1 MKIIVGIII
10 LVIVLIIYL
19 WSNYTIEL
27 THYDHTSSKIKKSLR
42 ILHIS
47 DLHNNQ
53 IFIQQLK
60 KIVKDTKPDL
70 VLLTGD
76 FVAGNHYM
84 NSADFFQVLADIPS
98 YYIDGNHELAMD
110 SFKKKLFYDKLME
123 NNIILLDH
131 NKSILFQDHIKILSL
146 DEAIIRYGNISEAN
160 IKRKASDFNILLMHQ
175 PEVFDKLDIHD
186 IDLIF
191 AGHAHGGQWRIPFI
205 NQGILAPNQGLF
217 PKYTSGIYQKDN
229 TRMIVSRGV
238 GTMVVIPRIF
248 NRPQVNVI
256 DINKSRNS

>member
-98 YYIDGNHELAMD
+98 YYID
-110 SFKKKLFYDKLME
+110 
-123 NNIILLDH
+123 
-131 NKSILFQDHIKILSL
+131 
-146 DEAIIRYGNISEAN
+146 
-160 IKRKASDFNILLMHQ
+160 
-175 PEVFDKLDIHD
+175 
-186 IDLIF
+186 
-191 AGHAHGGQWRIPFI
+191 
-205 NQGILAPNQGLF
+205 
-217 PKYTSGIYQKDN
+217 
-229 TRMIVSRGV
+229 
-238 GTMVVIPRIF
+238 
-248 NRPQVNVI
+248 
-256 DINKSRNS
+256 